1 MAKSMS
7 LTVAALLATLSAET
21 TLPKADQLADKAV
34 LVAKGKTYLVH
45 VLPPRTVPTEG
56 ELSSSMGRGSDL
68 LYTNL
73 ETGEMKVLIATGSWS
88 IPTRVPS
95 HAFNR
100 IVGVAVDGERLYT
113 LLWTS
118 GRQRDLPPA
127 NESSKGG
134 TYHLQVFWL
143 ADGSRIEDRYLS
155 KGLPEE
161 APKQTT
167 EPGPLTVEANTVSC
181 YGLTLTFKG
190 KELVK
195 TEQK

>member
-1 MAKSMS
+1 MVKWVS
-7 LTVAALLATLSAET
+7 LTVAALLATSSAWT
-21 TLPKADQLADKAV
+21 TLHAADQSAAKAV

-56 ELSSSMGRGSDL
+56 ELSSAMERGSDL
-68 LYTNL
+68 LYTKL

-100 IVGVAVDGERLYT
+100 IVGVAVDGERFYT

-127 NESSKGG
+127 NESNKGG

-143 ADGSRIEDRYLS
+143 ADGSRIEDRYLR
-155 KGLPEE
+155 KGL
-161 APKQTT
+161 ASDV
-167 EPGPLTVEANTVSC
+167 G
-181 YGLTLTFKG
+181 
-190 KELVK
+190 
-195 TEQK
+195 

>member
-1 MAKSMS
+1 MVKSLG
-7 LTVAALLATLSAET
+7 LTVAALLAALSAGAT
-21 TLPKADQLADKAV
+21 PPKAEQPAAKAV

-56 ELSSSMGRGSDL
+56 GRYSSTGRGSDL

-73 ETGEMKVLIATGSWS
+73 KTGEIKVLIATGSWS
-88 IPTRVPS
+88 IPTRLPS
-95 HAFNR
+95 RAFNLL
-100 IVGVAVDGERLYT
+100 VGVGVDGERLYT

-127 NESSKGG
+127 NESTKGG
-134 TYHLQVFWL
+134 TYRLQVFWL
-143 ADGSRIEDRYLS
+143 ADGSRIEGRYLR
-155 KGLPEE
+155 KGLPAE
-161 APKQTT
+161 APRQTT
-167 EPGPLTVEANTVSC
+167 EPGPLTVKANTVSC
-181 YGLTLTFKG
+181 YGLALTFKG